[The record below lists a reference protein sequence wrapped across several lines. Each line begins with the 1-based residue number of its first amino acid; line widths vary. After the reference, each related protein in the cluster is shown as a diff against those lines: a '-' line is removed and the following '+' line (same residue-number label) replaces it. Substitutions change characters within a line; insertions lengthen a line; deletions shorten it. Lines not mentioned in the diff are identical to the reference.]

1 MSELDCSQCTHFR
14 QHYVLSAGVYVP
26 LNYGHCVAR
35 RRKKLAA
42 DSECCEHFMR
52 AEKEVRSIAKKKKKD
67 IHRAG
72 CIIRDATSTTMST
85 GSITVWDRSK
95 EWQA

>member
-1 MSELDCSQCTHFR
+1 MDSMCCKDCTHFR

-35 RRKKLAA
+35 RRKKLQA

-52 AEKEVRSIAKKKKKD
+52 AEKEAPVHQKYAFRIEIEKL
-67 IHRAG
+67 
-72 CIIRDATSTTMST
+72 
-85 GSITVWDRSK
+85 
-95 EWQA
+95 

>member
-1 MSELDCSQCTHFR
+1 MDSCKDCTHFR

-35 RRKKLAA
+35 RRKKLQA

-52 AEKEVRSIAKKKKKD
+52 VEKEE
-67 IHRAG
+67 
-72 CIIRDATSTTMST
+72 
-85 GSITVWDRSK
+85 VWKCQEMCSREIPK
-95 EWQA
+95 I

>member
-72 CIIRDATSTTMST
+72 CIIRDATAIILNT
-85 GSITVWDRSK
+85 GSITVWKKTATR
-95 EWQA
+95 

>member
-1 MSELDCSQCTHFR
+1 MDSCKDCTHFR

-52 AEKEVRSIAKKKKKD
+52 VEKEEVPVYQKYAFRIEIEKL
-67 IHRAG
+67 
-72 CIIRDATSTTMST
+72 
-85 GSITVWDRSK
+85 
-95 EWQA
+95 

>member
-35 RRKKLAA
+35 RRKKLQA
-42 DSECCEHFMR
+42 DSEYCEHFMR
-52 AEKEVRSIAKKKKKD
+52 VEKEEVPVYQKYAFRIEIEKL
-67 IHRAG
+67 
-72 CIIRDATSTTMST
+72 
-85 GSITVWDRSK
+85 
-95 EWQA
+95 

>member
-1 MSELDCSQCTHFR
+1 MDSCKDCTHFR

-35 RRKKLAA
+35 RRKKLQA

-52 AEKEVRSIAKKKKKD
+52 VEKEEIPVYRKVVVRCSAKAASAAMPRRQKSGVDNPK
-67 IHRAG
+67 RRG
-72 CIIRDATSTTMST
+72 
-85 GSITVWDRSK
+85 
-95 EWQA
+95 

>member
-14 QHYVLSAGVYVP
+14 QHYVLSARAY
-26 LNYGHCVAR
+26 AR

-52 AEKEVRSIAKKKKKD
+52 AEKEEVPVHQKYAFHIEIEKL
-67 IHRAG
+67 
-72 CIIRDATSTTMST
+72 
-85 GSITVWDRSK
+85 
-95 EWQA
+95 

>member
-1 MSELDCSQCTHFR
+1 MDSCKDCTHFR

-35 RRKKLAA
+35 RRKKLQA

-52 AEKEVRSIAKKKKKD
+52 VETVSYT
-67 IHRAG
+67 HLTLPT
-72 CIIRDATSTTMST
+72 TSR
-85 GSITVWDRSK
+85 V
-95 EWQA
+95 

>member
-1 MSELDCSQCTHFR
+1 MDSCKDCTHFR

-35 RRKKLAA
+35 RRKKLQA

-52 AEKEVRSIAKKKKKD
+52 AEEVPVHQKYAFRIEIEKL
-67 IHRAG
+67 
-72 CIIRDATSTTMST
+72 
-85 GSITVWDRSK
+85 
-95 EWQA
+95 